1 MKKLII
7 IFRLFSIVSL
17 TLISCGE
24 KEISTKDNKENT
36 TKDNETEYDIEVTA
50 QELYSSFTS
59 DNESASEK
67 YNEKKIK
74 ITGVI
79 EKIDEEKNYINLK
92 VKQLFGFVM
101 CWLQDDFNK
110 EDFPNYSINDEV
122 TLIGTC
128 ESHKIMVVVK
138 RCEPLN

>member
-1 MKKLII
+1 MKKVII

-24 KEISTKDNKENT
+24 KENSTKDNK
-36 TKDNETEYDIEVTA
+36 TEYDIEVTA
-50 QELYSSFTS
+50 QDLYSSFTS

-101 CWLQDDFNK
+101 CWFQDDFNK
-110 EDFPNYSINDEV
+110 EDFSNYSINDEV

-138 RCEPLN
+138 RCVPLN